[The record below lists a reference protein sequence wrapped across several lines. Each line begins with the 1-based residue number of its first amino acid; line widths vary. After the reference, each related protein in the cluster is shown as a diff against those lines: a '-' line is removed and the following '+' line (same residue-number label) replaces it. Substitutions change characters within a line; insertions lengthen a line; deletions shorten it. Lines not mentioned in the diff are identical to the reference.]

1 MNILPSSMTIDE
13 LLAQASES
21 PDPIA
26 QEISRRMMGT
36 RCAGQNCDENGA
48 RGRTVQSIVEDVNY
62 VVIRF
67 TDGAYLCI
75 DVEVCNGEAE
85 FVIGRVMTDRE
96 RHASNLMT
104 PIEEA
109 EYIAKKKAEEAA
121 SMKRRIESM
130 RRDLAAL
137 EAQS

>member
-1 MNILPSSMTIDE
+1 MTIDE
-13 LLAQASES
+13 LLSAASES

-26 QEISRRMMGT
+26 QEISRRMAGT
-36 RCAGQNCDENGA
+36 RCASQNCDENGA
-48 RGRTVQSIVEDVNY
+48 RGRTVQSIVEEDVDY

-67 TDGAYLCI
+67 TDGAYMCI
-75 DVEVCNGEAE
+75 DVEVCNGDAE

-96 RHASNLMT
+96 RHASNMMT

-109 EYIAKKKAEEAA
+109 EYIAEKKVEETINR
-121 SMKRRIESM
+121 KLRIESM

-137 EAQS
+137 EAQ